1 MASTNSSQALSGIPL
16 VQRFTL
22 RHLTLLIEFVN
33 LFVNGYLTYTKA
45 TSASVVCIEGGA
57 FNCDA
62 VTNSIYSVIVGIP
75 VAYLGL
81 GLHIVVFLL
90 LLLEPRFKFLRDYGV
105 LTIFGI
111 TLFGFAF
118 HCYLTFASIVWI
130 QALCIWCLSAHTL
143 TGLSLITTSVRLY
156 RQYFGARAA

>member
-1 MASTNSSQALSGIPL
+1 MASTNATTGVGGASLA
-16 VQRFTL
+16 QRFTL

-33 LFVNGYLTYTKA
+33 LFVNGYLSYTKA
-45 TSASVVCIEGGA
+45 TSSSVVCIEGGA

-81 GLHIVVFLL
+81 TLHIVVFLL
-90 LLLEPRFKFLRDYGV
+90 LLLEPRIKFLNSYGL

-118 HCYLTFASIVWI
+118 HCYLTFASVVWI
-130 QALCIWCLSAHTL
+130 QALCIWCLTAHTL
-143 TGLSLITTSVRLY
+143 TGLSLIVTSIRLY
-156 RQYFGARAA
+156 RQFFPTPAS